1 MLHKPQRKTTLF
13 GLVTFTSN
21 GDIIFIFIVLVNL
34 VFPFYR
40 KSVKMNTNTLL
51 HTNREEVRKAVLEKL
66 GKTEQDVQ
74 EDMQLIKNWLQYQK
88 HLPEIPCKYIAL
100 LY

>member
-1 MLHKPQRKTTLF
+1 M
-13 GLVTFTSN
+13 VTFTSN